1 MNPPRNLN
9 QLFFEAVERFTTKR
23 AALRYKAGG
32 TWHDLTHQELAHRV
46 RHAAFGLYECGIRP
60 GDRVAIYAGNR
71 PEWAIADY
79 ACLTARCPDVA
90 IYPTLPAHQI
100 EYLLK
105 DSGAVAIFVGGP
117 EQYRELEQVRDNL
130 PQLKTVVTFEAG
142 GESGEAIPFQQLLR
156 LGAAAEAKYPS
167 YREDAL
173 AVAPEELATLI
184 YTSGTTGEPKGVML
198 THGNFCANVT
208 AALQVLSIGPRD
220 SCLSFLPLS
229 HSFERMAGHYTM
241 LHAGATINYAESWE
255 RVAENLREV
264 RPTVVLSVPRLYEK
278 IYARVLEQAL
288 AAGTV
293 KRRIFFWA
301 RRVGAAYAD
310 LRLAGRSVPFKL
322 AAAYALADRLVFRKL
337 RARTGG
343 RIRFLVSGGAPLAPE
358 IARFFYAAG
367 LPILEGYGLTETSP
381 VVAVNG
387 LAALKLGTVG
397 RPLPGV
403 EVKIAE
409 DGEILVRGPNVMRG
423 YYGKPQATAEALDA
437 AGWLHTGDIG
447 ELDAEGFLRITDRKK
462 DLIVTAGGKKI
473 APQPL
478 ENLVRSN
485 PLFKNAVLLGDK
497 RKFPILLVVPDLEVL
512 KAWAASRGLP
522 TADTEAFLKQPDVIA
537 KVEREAMLPLR
548 DLASFEMPKKVLIV
562 KDDFTVERGEL
573 TPTLK
578 VKRAVVERHYQ
589 ALIDAAYRE
598 EGDDLDLFSP
608 TQRPAPEAS

>member
-1 MNPPRNLN
+1 MTPPHNLN
-9 QLFFEAVERFTTKR
+9 QLFFEAVERFSTKR

-32 TWHDLTHQELAHRV
+32 TWRDITHQELALRV
-46 RHAAFGLYECGIRP
+46 RHAALGLYECGIRP
-60 GDRVAIYAGNR
+60 GDRVAIYAANR
-71 PEWAIADY
+71 PEWAVADF

-100 EYLLK
+100 EYLLQ
-105 DSGAVAIFVGGP
+105 DSGAAAIFVGGQD
-117 EQYRELEQVRDNL
+117 QYRELQQVRDRL
-130 PQLKTVVTFEAG
+130 PQLRTVVTFEG
-142 GESGEAIPFQQLLR
+142 GEERGEAIPFQQLVR

-208 AALQVLSIGPRD
+208 AALAVLPIGPTD

-288 AAGTV
+288 AGGTV

-301 RRVGAAYAD
+301 RQTGGAYAD
-310 LRLAGRSVPFKL
+310 CLLAGRRVPWKL
-322 AAAYALADRLVFRKL
+322 ALAYALADRLVFRKL
-337 RARTGG
+337 RQRTGG
-343 RIRFLVSGGAPLAPE
+343 RIRFFVSGGAPLAPE
-358 IARFFYAAG
+358 IARFFMAAG

-381 VVAVNG
+381 VVAVNR
-387 LAALKLGTVG
+387 LHAVKIGTVG
-397 RPLPGV
+397 QPLPGV
-403 EVKIAE
+403 EVKIAH

-423 YYGKPQATAEALDA
+423 YYGKPQATAEVLDA
-437 AGWLHTGDIG
+437 EGWLHTGDIG
-447 ELDAEGFLRITDRKK
+447 ELDADGFLKITDRKK

-497 RKFPILLVVPDLEVL
+497 RKYPILLVVPDLEAL
-512 KAWAASRGLP
+512 KAWAAARGLP
-522 TADTEAFLKQPDVIA
+522 TGDPETFLRQPDVVA

-548 DLASFEMPKKVLIV
+548 DLASFEMPKKVLIL

-578 VKRAVVERHYQ
+578 VKRAVVEQHYRD
-589 ALIDAAYRE
+589 LIEAAYRE
-598 EGDDLDLFSP
+598 DDGGLDRFSP
-608 TQRPAPEAS
+608 TQSPAPEAS